1 MRLFLTAAALA
12 GLMASTGFAQ
22 NPSAPNPAAAPSG
35 LKDLKQKASY
45 GYGYALGRQLK
56 AQGIELDPRIIAQ
69 GLADALGGGQAALSD
84 AEIQESLQIFARQIQ
99 EKHASMAGKLAVTNK
114 VEGERFLAENK
125 TKPGVTTTPTGLQY
139 KVIKQG
145 TGPKPKLTDKV
156 TVHYEGK
163 LIDGTVFD
171 SSIKRGQPI
180 SFDVTGV
187 IPGWTE
193 ALQLMPVGSTWQ
205 LFIPSNLAYGEQ
217 PRPGGPIG
225 PNAVL
230 TFVVQL
236 IKIGE

>member
-1 MRLFLTAAALA
+1 MKKGILMAVYVVIAVAVIWLGAWYVGNLNTPPASAPATGTNGSAGTGVNVSSSAAAT
-12 GLMASTGFAQ
+12 SQ
-22 NPSAPNPAAAPSG
+22 PAAA
-35 LKDLKQKASY
+35 
-45 GYGYALGRQLK
+45 
-56 AQGIELDPRIIAQ
+56 
-69 GLADALGGGQAALSD
+69 GQTITTMD
-84 AEIQESLQIFARQIQ
+84 GLQI
-99 EKHASMAGKLAVTNK
+99 TD
-114 VEGERFLAENK
+114 
-125 TKPGVTTTPTGLQY
+125 TT
-139 KVIKQG
+139 VG
-145 TGPKPKLTDKV
+145 TGTVAAVGDYV
-156 TVHYEGK
+156 TVNYTGT
-163 LIDGTVFD
+163 LDNGTVFD